1 MPVGQVKNRIHQ
13 PNSNIHWPGLLDTTF
28 FALHILCILLSIT
41 DSNQTN
47 GARYQPIIELQLEI
61 YAEDIIKTTAWLH
74 CEIFK
79 ILCPPSLPVHLSI
92 TKELLSSWLLN
103 FIMVYLS
110 LGGGGGKLL
119 PIHSLKWNPNNV
131 LTTCKVI
138 SKGLA
143 SGFVYWSCALRQK
156 L

>member
-61 YAEDIIKTTAWLH
+61 YAEDIIKTTA
-74 CEIFK
+74 
-79 ILCPPSLPVHLSI
+79 
-92 TKELLSSWLLN
+92 
-103 FIMVYLS
+103 
-110 LGGGGGKLL
+110 
-119 PIHSLKWNPNNV
+119 
-131 LTTCKVI
+131 
-138 SKGLA
+138 
-143 SGFVYWSCALRQK
+143 
-156 L
+156 